1 MKFLAQIFGLGLGLL
16 GGFQLSTRAASHHR
30 PYPMPH
36 QFAMLL
42 EHPLRLSYRPAQ
54 KVLEDLALEPGM
66 TVLDLGCGTGTYL
79 CEVAQAVGES
89 GLVHGVDLQQP
100 LLYQART
107 RVTEAGFVDR
117 VHLHCCGAYAMPMTD
132 ESVDIA
138 FLIATFSQIPDKL
151 AALAEL
157 HRVLRPKASLV
168 ISEELLDPAYLPAS
182 IVHHWLA
189 DTGFHYVAQSGSPFC
204 YSTRYVK
211 G

>member
-1 MKFLAQIFGLGLGLL
+1 MKFLTQILGLGLGLL
-16 GGFQLSTRAASHHR
+16 GGLQLSTRLASHHR
-30 PYPMPH
+30 PHPMPH
-36 QFAMLL
+36 QLATLL
-42 EHPLRLSYRPAQ
+42 DHPLRLGYRSAQ
-54 KVLEDLALEPGM
+54 KIVENLALEPGM
-66 TVLDLGCGTGTYL
+66 TVLDLGCGTGTHL

-100 LLYQART
+100 LLYKART
-107 RVTEAGFVDR
+107 RITEAGLTDR
-117 VHLHCCGAYAMPMTD
+117 IHLHCCGAYAMPIPD
-132 ESVDIA
+132 ESVDVA

-157 HRVLRPKASLV
+157 HRVLKSKASLV
-168 ISEELLDPAYLPAS
+168 ISEELLDPAYLPAN

-189 DTGFHYVAQSGSPFC
+189 DTGFHYAAQSGSPFC